1 MKNYQKKGNLHNGTI
16 NGIKVSVI
24 TAGIGGP
31 HVAMVMEGLKRSP
44 CKFAIRVDYCGALK
58 TMDEELD
65 VASVIIP
72 QEVLLTDGT
81 AHSYLQKH
89 SKQLQYL
96 PIHHYPVEKT
106 SNHMLYPSIQE
117 NYLGIEGNLN
127 LFRII
132 KDSVSEIIRFCSQ
145 IWEYYGV

>member
-1 MKNYQKKGNLHNGTI
+1 
-16 NGIKVSVI
+16 
-24 TAGIGGP
+24 
-31 HVAMVMEGLKRSP
+31 
-44 CKFAIRVDYCGALK
+44 
-58 TMDEELD
+58 MDEELD

-117 NYLGIEGNLN
+117 NYLGIEGNSN

-132 KDSVSEIIRFCSQ
+132 KDSVSKKSYDFVVK
-145 IWEYYGV
+145 YGNIMECRRPIL